1 MGRARDEDA
10 AVGSARLNYRK
21 FLGKRD
27 EVVAPWLG
35 AASIDVGDRRLRLA
49 VRPEVPGWYR
59 FEVKQRT
66 AHLLGPTDAPE
77 LSALPR
83 VRGFSWG
90 ERLVTD
96 GARAE
101 LLHLLPDEEAPRF
114 SPITARRWHG
124 GELLFEQREFEAE
137 AEALAREALAKGT
150 PLDAVK
156 GVPASLR
163 AAWAYALAEQVSR
176 RLALPAVAAELRPH
190 LTRIAK
196 EGVAGAEAALHALA
210 AERALAER
218 ELRAQRA
225 ELAAAR
231 LGDEVRAA
239 REQRANTRH
248 AVDERLFDAL
258 ANAGAA
264 LESHRRAGARRVEVV
279 FSFMDTRFIS
289 LVDEDTLQVIDSGI
303 CLGHPPRDDLVTL
316 ESLPSVIKEAI
327 ETDALVILRYP

>member
-1 MGRARDEDA
+1 M
-10 AVGSARLNYRK
+10 
-21 FLGKRD
+21 
-27 EVVAPWLG
+27 VAPWLG
-35 AASIDVGDRRLRLA
+35 AACIDVGDRRLRLA
-49 VRPEVPGWYR
+49 TRPETAGWYR
-59 FEVKQRT
+59 FEVKQRV
-66 AHLLGPTDAPE
+66 AHLLGPTEAPDV
-77 LSALPR
+77 SKLPR

-124 GELLFEQREFEAE
+124 GELLFEQLEFEAE
-137 AEALAREALAKGT
+137 AEALAREALANGT

-156 GVPASLR
+156 SVPASLR
-163 AAWAYALAEQVSR
+163 AAWAYALGEQVSR
-176 RLALPAVAAELRPH
+176 RLTLPAVAAELRPH
-190 LTRIAK
+190 IATIARD
-196 EGVAGAEAALHALA
+196 GVVGAEAAVRALA
-210 AERALAER
+210 AERELAQR
-218 ELRAQRA
+218 ELREQRA
-225 ELAAAR
+225 VIAAGR
-231 LGDEVRAA
+231 LRDEVRVA

-248 AVDERLFDAL
+248 ALEDRLFDAL

-264 LESHRRAGARRVEVV
+264 MESHRRAGERRVEVV
-279 FSFMDTRFIS
+279 FRFMDTRFIS

-327 ETDALVILRYP
+327 DTDALVILRHP